1 MQLVGGGEVMDE
13 VPSILEDVKK
23 IPLYFFYLSNIL
35 LGRDVCILQVQEM
48 AGRQHSTNINE
59 CLHVSHSLP

>member
-23 IPLYFFYLSNIL
+23 IPF
-35 LGRDVCILQVQEM
+35 CISFIYQTFCLEEM
-48 AGRQHSTNINE
+48 HLTGTRNGGTTTLNE
-59 CLHVSHSLP
+59 HK